1 MTSIF
6 GVPVDAVYHLVSGL
20 TGFLT
25 PVLGGVAAVA
35 AIVLFTVAVRAVL
48 VPLSFRAMR
57 GQAVQARL
65 APELQAL
72 RTRYAKQPERL
83 QREMTALYKREGT
96 SLFAGITPLLLQW
109 PLLSVV
115 YILFRS
121 PQVAGKPN
129 ILLSHDLLGVPL
141 GMHWLSGAGAASLQ
155 GLVFLGVFAVLAALV
170 WLTARL
176 GRLMTAAQAAVVPA
190 PVAPGKAAGPG
201 KRASGQ
207 GTSDRA
213 GRSGKPAGRAGVA
226 APTGTA
232 APTGAGAAVPATT
245 PGWLVR
251 VLPYL
256 TVAFAAFVPLAAGV
270 YLITSV
276 AWSLCER
283 AFFWRSHGRARLSAT
298 TG

>member
-1 MTSIF
+1 MTSLF
-6 GVPVDAVYHLVSGL
+6 GVPVDAMYHLISGL
-20 TGFLT
+20 TGVLT

-35 AIVLFTVAVRAVL
+35 AIIVFTMAVRAAL

-72 RTRYAKQPERL
+72 QKRYAKQPERL
-83 QREMTALYKREGT
+83 QREMTALYRREGT

-109 PLLSVV
+109 PVLSVV
-115 YILFRS
+115 YVLFRS
-121 PQVAGKPN
+121 SQVAGKPN
-129 ILLSHDLLGVPL
+129 ALLTHDLLGVPL

-155 GLVFLGVFAVLAALV
+155 GLVFLGVFAALAGLV
-170 WLTARL
+170 WLSARL
-176 GRLMTAAQAAVVPA
+176 GRRMTAAQATATSAKVTA
-190 PVAPGKAAGPG
+190 ATAPGTIA
-201 KRASGQ
+201 
-207 GTSDRA
+207 
-213 GRSGKPAGRAGVA
+213 PAKV
-226 APTGTA
+226 TA
-232 APTGAGAAVPATT
+232 ATAPGV

-276 AWSLCER
+276 AWSLGER
-283 AFFWRSHGRARLSAT
+283 MFFWRAHGRPVRAAAT
-298 TG
+298 G

>member
-1 MTSIF
+1 MTSLF
-6 GVPVDAVYHLVSGL
+6 GVPVDAMYHLISGL
-20 TGFLT
+20 TGVLT

-35 AIVLFTVAVRAVL
+35 AIIVFTMAVRAVL
-48 VPLSFRAMR
+48 GPLSFRAMR

-72 RTRYAKQPERL
+72 QKRYAKQPERL

-129 ILLSHDLLGVPL
+129 VLLTHDLLGVPL

-155 GLVFLGVFAVLAALV
+155 GLVFLGVFAALAGLV
-170 WLTARL
+170 WLSARL
-176 GRLMTAAQAAVVPA
+176 GRRMTAAQATAQA
-190 PVAPGKAAGPG
+190 TAMSAKATAATAPG
-201 KRASGQ
+201 
-207 GTSDRA
+207 
-213 GRSGKPAGRAGVA
+213 V
-226 APTGTA
+226 
-232 APTGAGAAVPATT
+232 

-270 YLITSV
+270 YLVTSV
-276 AWSLCER
+276 AWSLGER
-283 AFFWRSHGRARLSAT
+283 VF
-298 TG
+298 